1 MQSAVTAGDAVS
13 SVKKQPAWLLM
24 EHWRTELGGWLR
36 SRRFLMAAVGGSE
49 RKSVEWHFHVWHS
62 GYQALFAFG
71 WFGVGRLTSCGKE
84 RELKLRQGT

>member
-1 MQSAVTAGDAVS
+1 
-13 SVKKQPAWLLM
+13 
-24 EHWRTELGGWLR
+24 
-36 SRRFLMAAVGGSE
+36 MAAVGGSE